1 MKITATNAV
10 KDFVREQGGRL
21 YVWTSVH
28 GCCTGKLTL
37 LEAGTVKPPGAER
50 RFRDIDAGGFDL
62 FLAMDPRR
70 QPDELVLELRGRRK
84 KIAAFWN
91 GQAWVG

>member
-10 KDFVREQGGRL
+10 KDFVREQDGRL

-37 LEAGTVKPPGAER
+37 LEAGTVKPRGAER
-50 RFRDIDAGGFDL
+50 RFREIDAGGFDL
-62 FLAMDPRR
+62 LLAMDPQR

-84 KIAAFWN
+84 RIAPS
-91 GQAWVG
+91 GTVRPG